1 MLQVCKQQN
10 RIVKSDVNY
19 YSRYDKTRNVL
30 LNGMSSTGDGLN
42 VPPPGVNSK
51 ETFNNTVEYPIS
63 KEFISGVQHDSD
75 REQHQLKTGADRKHA
90 ATSPNVVLQLWA
102 TGDGSDANAQ
112 KIQDTKFNLRVSKGP
127 SKSMCA
133 KELGSCNIASPHKAE
148 YPNQSESSTKIQK
161 TSKNVSAIVKF
172 KEAQENRS
180 KSQKIGNSFLFM
192 VGTYN

>member
-1 MLQVCKQQN
+1 
-10 RIVKSDVNY
+10 
-19 YSRYDKTRNVL
+19 
-30 LNGMSSTGDGLN
+30 MSTTDDGLN
-42 VPPPGVNSK
+42 VPHSGVHCK
-51 ETFNNTVEYPIS
+51 KTFNKTVEYPIL
-63 KEFISGVQHDSD
+63 KESIFSVQHASD
-75 REQHQLKTGADRKHA
+75 REQRQQKTGADRKHG

-102 TGDGSDANAQ
+102 TGDGQDANAQ

-127 SKSMCA
+127 SKSICA

-148 YPNQSESSTKIQK
+148 SPNQSESSTKIQK

-180 KSQKIGNSFLFM
+180 KYQKIGNSFLFM